1 MEQPQLEAIAH
12 ALVEVD
18 GIVGVVLGGSRAR
31 GRHAPDSDVDL
42 GLYYEAP
49 LDVAAL
55 QILARRLGDA
65 EAEVTA
71 PGGWGPWVD
80 GGAWLHL
87 DGTAVDWIYRDVA
100 RVRRSWAD
108 AQEGRF
114 EFHPQAGH
122 PLGVPDFA
130 YAGEL
135 ALGVVLADP
144 SGALTTLQ
152 QQVQDYPPA
161 LTAAVVGGL
170 WEAELLLAGA
180 RKAVGRA
187 DATYVA
193 GCVFRAVTLCAHGL
207 HARAGRWVVN
217 EKGAVAEAGDLAIAP
232 TDFTARAHRLL
243 GALGTTPGALAAT
256 LRDAETLVAETR
268 RACAAAT

>member
-1 MEQPQLEAIAH
+1 MERHQLEEMAASV
-12 ALVEVD
+12 VEVH
-18 GIVGVVLGGSRAR
+18 GVVAVVLGGSRAR
-31 GRHAPDSDVDL
+31 GRQTPDSDVDL
-42 GLYYEAP
+42 GLYYEPP
-49 LDVAAL
+49 LDVAGL
-55 QILARRLGDA
+55 QRLARRLGDA

-114 EFHPQAGH
+114 DFHPQAGH

-144 SGALTTLQ
+144 SGALTALQ
-152 QQVQDYPPA
+152 QQVREYPPA
-161 LTAAVVGGL
+161 LAEAVVGGL

-180 RKAVGRA
+180 RKAVGRV

-193 GCVFRAVTLCAHGL
+193 GCLFRAVTLCAHGL
-207 HARAGRWVVN
+207 HARAGQWVVN
-217 EKGAVAEAGDLAIAP
+217 EKGVVAEAGDLEVAP
-232 TDFTARAHRLL
+232 TDFAARAQRLL
-243 GALGTTPGALAAT
+243 GALGTTPEALATT
-256 LRDAETLVAETR
+256 LREAEALVAETR
-268 RACAAAT
+268 RACADAA